1 MDSKVRSSESFV
13 EDSTGTIISLVPWSK
28 ANGGTLAEI
37 KTRIFFKI
45 FILKINN

>member
-37 KTRIFFKI
+37 KTRIFF
-45 FILKINN
+45 